1 MYIRFAAEK
10 ITLAPGKWQMVF
22 KNAQGQQ
29 LPIEPCAFESS
40 AIVAYRRIVD
50 EFPQVAEVSPK
61 RIYKCLNFKNPFN
74 LPISSKR
81 PHNLSQEIWNR
92 IKQYSKFYGAK
103 TVRQLQRYVWNNQ
116 NLVSNGH
123 IQIFTTMQ
131 LAKLLSIKGTNYS
144 DKNFYLTSSPQSTRT
159 PIVGTITVEA
169 NEDTFR
175 VLEIKDQQGQI
186 LPIPI
191 TQEPI
196 KLDWYNTRFK
206 NHCL

>member
-74 LPISSKR
+74 LKTRSGCESIDGPFS
-81 PHNLSQEIWNR
+81 
-92 IKQYSKFYGAK
+92 FY
-103 TVRQLQRYVWNNQ
+103 NN
-116 NLVSNGH
+116 
-123 IQIFTTMQ
+123 
-131 LAKLLSIKGTNYS
+131 S
-144 DKNFYLTSSPQSTRT
+144 DRNTLNPPSTQVVFHAHFSPQDGRDLKTHYS
-159 PIVGTITVEA
+159 V
-169 NEDTFR
+169 
-175 VLEIKDQQGQI
+175 
-186 LPIPI
+186 
-191 TQEPI
+191 
-196 KLDWYNTRFK
+196 
-206 NHCL
+206 